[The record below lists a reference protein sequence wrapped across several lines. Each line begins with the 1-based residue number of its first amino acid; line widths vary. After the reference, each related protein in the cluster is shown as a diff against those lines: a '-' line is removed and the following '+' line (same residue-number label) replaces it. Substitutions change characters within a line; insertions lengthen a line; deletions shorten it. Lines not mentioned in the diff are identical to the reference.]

1 MGSRTDY
8 TGRRGFIEFGLNLC
22 VCVCEHGEGIL
33 YITWVLGGGVVNG
46 WGGGGLINRDD
57 LID

>member
-22 VCVCEHGEGIL
+22 VCVCVSTERGYYTL
-33 YITWVLGGGVVNG
+33 LGFWGVG
-46 WGGGGLINRDD
+46 W
-57 LID
+57 

>member
-46 WGGGGLINRDD
+46 WGGGTDQPG
-57 LID
+57 